1 MLLLVDL
8 DNTLVDRDRAF
19 RDAVA
24 AFLAEHALPDGDLAW
39 AAGVD
44 AGGSTPRPDVAAA
57 LTARYGDVVPDAAI
71 RGLVDGGAAGRVV
84 LADDARDALSA
95 ARERGWTCVIVTN
108 GRTVQQE
115 TKIRRTGLDRLVDGW
130 VVSEAV
136 GVAKPDPGIFRAAA
150 ALVGAAPHD
159 ETWVVG
165 DSPQADIAGAYAFG
179 ARNVW
184 IANGRVWTEA
194 SYRPTHTA
202 PDVAAAIHDVL
213 GPGMQG

>member
-39 AAGVD
+39 ALGVD
-44 AGGSTPRPDVAAA
+44 AGGSTSRPDVAAA
-57 LTARYGDVVPDAAI
+57 LTGRYGARVPEAAI
-71 RGLVDGGAAGRVV
+71 RGLVDGGAARRVV
-84 LADDARDALSA
+84 LADAARDALSA
-95 ARERGWTCVIVTN
+95 AREQGWACVIVTN

-136 GVAKPDPGIFRAAA
+136 GAAKPDPEIFRAAA
-150 ALVGAAPHD
+150 ALVGASPYEH
-159 ETWVVG
+159 TWVVG

-179 ARNVW
+179 ALSVW
-184 IANGRVWTEA
+184 IAHGRAWTEA

-202 PDVAAAIHDVL
+202 PDVAAAIRHVL
-213 GPGMQG
+213 RSGTQG